1 MDAVD
6 RKILAELQRE
16 GRISNAELAER
27 VSLSPSPCLRRVRRL
42 EETGIITGYTAILD
56 RGALGYGFQVFVAV
70 EMSDE
75 RRSVLIELEERIA
88 ALPEVLAAFRLFGN
102 PDYLLIVGCAD
113 AEVYEQ
119 FYSTTLSTLPG
130 VQRVTS
136 YMVMKTVKRTPGAP
150 VVLIS
155 LS

>member
-1 MDAVD
+1 MDPVD

-42 EETGIITGYTAILD
+42 EEAGVIAGYTAILD
-56 RGALGYGFQVFVAV
+56 RAALGSSFQVFVAV

-88 ALPEVLAAFRLFGN
+88 AMQEVRAAFRLFGN

-119 FYSTTLSTLPG
+119 LYSSALSTLPG

-136 YMVMKTVKRTPGAP
+136 YMVMKTIKDTPGASI
-150 VVLIS
+150 V
-155 LS
+155 